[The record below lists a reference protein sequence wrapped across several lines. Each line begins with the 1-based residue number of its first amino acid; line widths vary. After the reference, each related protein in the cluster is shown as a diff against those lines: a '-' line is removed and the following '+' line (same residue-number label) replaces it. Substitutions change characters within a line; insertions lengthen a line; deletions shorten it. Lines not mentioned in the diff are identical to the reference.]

1 MLKFMCRRSR
11 RAPALRARHGPPLPE
26 RQARNTKE
34 APCEPGSRRPLAGPV
49 LRHILPSTCSPETWN
64 PEGDPNSSE
73 DHTPAVKKE
82 PLLPPGKRNMCSI
95 HSWCGLQLA
104 SPGPVGPTRGGRSI
118 SSSSLR
124 GCLSPLLTR
133 RPRHA
138 LPEGCAAGPEDPR
151 HSGRAWLSSGHPPKS
166 LVDTRASA
174 CSQDQIHGV
183 QGVAWTCSLEA
194 ERASCFRR

>member
-34 APCEPGSRRPLAGPV
+34 APCEPGSRRPPAGPV
-49 LRHILPSTCSPETWN
+49 LRHILPSICSPETWN

-82 PLLPPGKRNMCSI
+82 PLLLPGKRNMCSI

-104 SPGPVGPTRGGRSI
+104 SPGPVGPTRGKKGAGASWVRGKNGRRMRLNI
-118 SSSSLR
+118 TSLK
-124 GCLSPLLTR
+124 
-133 RPRHA
+133 
-138 LPEGCAAGPEDPR
+138 
-151 HSGRAWLSSGHPPKS
+151 RAMEHPKS
-166 LVDTRASA
+166 GGWILV
-174 CSQDQIHGV
+174 
-183 QGVAWTCSLEA
+183 W
-194 ERASCFRR
+194 